1 MVEIPERSCC
11 YLTTNQL
18 EESPWVETLIPNVAF
33 KNPSMKATGGW
44 VFWTQTALFPCLCQ
58 SLAQSCSTLCDPMDY
73 SLPGSSVHRLFQARI
88 LEWVAIFLLHG
99 IFPTQGLN
107 PCLLCLLH
115 CRRILYLRSHQGSPS
130 PCLLVAQSC
139 LTLCNPMD
147 CSPARLICPWN
158 SLGKNTGVGCH
169 SLLQGIFP
177 TQGLNPGLPH
187 CRQILYCVS
196 HGGWGPA
203 NKYCTF
209 LYYNL
214 VPVGWLC
221 YKAGK
226 WTQIRFSNNFSKNN

>member
-1 MVEIPERSCC
+1 
-11 YLTTNQL
+11 
-18 EESPWVETLIPNVAF
+18 
-33 KNPSMKATGGW
+33 
-44 VFWTQTALFPCLCQ
+44 
-58 SLAQSCSTLCDPMDY
+58 MDY

-88 LEWVAIFLLHG
+88 LEWVAIFLLQG

-169 SLLQGIFP
+169 SLPQGIF
-177 TQGLNPGLPH
+177 LSRESNPGLLH
-187 CRQILYCVS
+187 CRQILYNLS
-196 HGGWGPA
+196 HQGSPSP
-203 NKYCTF
+203 C
-209 LYYNL
+209 LL
-214 VPVGWLC
+214 VAQSCLTLCNPMDCSLPGSPVQKIPQERILEWVAIPFPRG
-221 YKAGK
+221 
-226 WTQIRFSNNFSKNN
+226 SS